1 MTDKDKTSRHR
12 KDIQTGTQRTG
23 RHRKDMTDED
33 TTGMQKGH
41 DGQEQTSRHR
51 KDIEGTRRTR
61 KRRKDMT
68 DKDTT
73 SRHNKG
79 MDLTDS
85 GTYEQSPI

>member
-1 MTDKDKTSRHR
+1 MTDKNKTSRHR
-12 KDIQTGTQRTG
+12 KDIAQA
-23 RHRKDMTDED
+23 D
-33 TTGMQKGH
+33 T
-41 DGQEQTSRHR
+41 
-51 KDIEGTRRTR
+51 EGTRRTR

-85 GTYEQSPI
+85 VTYEQSPI